1 MDMWGLT
8 ELGGVRRVLKSTAT
22 VDAEGVRLS
31 VGKGEKA
38 LLSIVES
45 VASRDALTAAL
56 MGSDHMPGSVTEAVP
71 YDDSRVRSLPISS
84 SRYNLMLR
92 STALSSTNSLQSHV
106 KSPMISSKSTSKFD
120 DHASSP
126 HDDLDKKSV
135 PPRGKMTWLAAKQ
148 LAASMSL
155 VDDLCALDKVV
166 SFHLFLAS
174 YDSSDGLND
183 WKMETQEESEKTKKN
198 TKQFERKKLT
208 PQVLKSIFDGIASN
222 LPNVDTK
229 RVTPL
234 KCIYVISNHSRS
246 EISPSFSHSQVHFG
260 VLIVELVQKE
270 DLFLHF
276 KISKITKGC
285 GHLTALVK
293 IVVKSFFLTLKACGI
308 RAIKVKND
316 LSLSFLGRTVST
328 FQRKMVDACMSTAT
342 SKSILNCRK
351 HSNLM
356 LLMRELVQSKI
367 HLGFQVPKGI
377 TGIEKAED
385 EGRASHNFEPDPALV
400 VHLCAVSPRSPS
412 GIEMESLLQCKYTL
426 HALPCT
432 LYDINAN

>member
-1 MDMWGLT
+1 MWGLT
-8 ELGGVRRVLKSTAT
+8 ELGGMRRVLKSSVT
-22 VDAEGVRLS
+22 VDADGVRLS

-38 LLSIVES
+38 LLSVVES
-45 VASRDALTAAL
+45 VASRDAQTAAL
-56 MGSDHMPGSVTEAVP
+56 LGSDHMPGTTAEVVP

-92 STALSSTNSLQSHV
+92 STALSSTSSLQSHA
-106 KSPMISSKSTSKFD
+106 KSPIISSKSTNRFD

-135 PPRGKMTWLAAKQ
+135 SPRGKMIWLTAKR
-148 LAASMSL
+148 LATSMSL

-174 YDSSDGLND
+174 YDSNDGSND
-183 WKMETQEESEKTKKN
+183 WKIETMEDNEKTKKSP
-198 TKQFERKKLT
+198 KQFERKKLT

-222 LPNVDTK
+222 LPNVDMK
-229 RVTPL
+229 RITPL
-234 KCIYVISNHSRS
+234 KCIYVISNHNRS
-246 EISPSFSHSQVHFG
+246 EICASFSQSQVQFG

-293 IVVKSFFLTLKACGI
+293 IVVKSFFLTLKACGL
-308 RAIKVKND
+308 RAIKIKND

-328 FQRKMVDACMSTAT
+328 FQRKMIDACMSTAR
-342 SKSILNCRK
+342 SKSFLNCRR

-356 LLMRELVQSKI
+356 LLMMELVQSKI
-367 HLGFQVPKGI
+367 HLGFQVPRGM
-377 TGIEKAED
+377 TGIEKTED
-385 EGRASHNFEPDPALV
+385 EVRACHSFDPDPALV

-412 GIEMESLLQCKYTL
+412 GIEMESLLQCEYVFYTS
-426 HALPCT
+426 
-432 LYDINAN
+432 